1 MSDNKNNNKSGN
13 GNRISE
19 INNFVP
25 MSKGKTE
32 SKPNHDS
39 NPLKNKKEDKG

>member
-13 GNRISE
+13 GNRILE
-19 INNFVP
+19 INSFVP

-32 SKPNHDS
+32 PKPNRDP